1 MGERG
6 ETEADPPMDEVAKR
20 LDFNTPGARSREKS
34 KNNSHSSSPSQAA
47 KIRDPLHGQHRG
59 GGPQGK
65 KRGSRRKGR
74 KFGIGIMAALVVWL
88 MCLACLGVMA
98 WLNWDRWSELSME
111 GTKS

>member
-20 LDFNTPGARSREKS
+20 LDFNSPGARSRERR

-47 KIRDPLHGQHRG
+47 KVRDPLHGQHRL
-59 GGPQGK
+59 QGK

-74 KFGIGIMAALVVWL
+74 KFGVGLMAALVVWL

-98 WLNWDRWSELSME
+98 WLNWDRWSELSMK
-111 GTKS
+111 GTES